1 MKTAIFA
8 SAVLAIVGVGLAQY
22 PYDGYYPPYYEGH
35 ASTAGEGYA
44 RGMADII
51 SSAGQAN
58 LMNSEAAK
66 NYEDARKKNIENHLT
81 YTNTYF
87 EMRRQNREARAAES
101 SGSLSQDQL
110 YRIAAE
116 AAPKRPSASKLDPIT
131 GQINWPIILR
141 DPRYEEGTKRLDEL
155 FAQRA
160 AKQGS
165 IGANTYREIEPTCDA
180 LLQELKANIKDYSGT
195 DYAPAKNLLEG
206 LAYEA
211 RFPIRI

>member
-8 SAVLAIVGVGLAQY
+8 SAVLAIVGVVAAQY
-22 PYDGYYPPYYEGH
+22 PYPGYAPPYYESR
-35 ASTAGEGYA
+35 ASTAGESYA
-44 RGMADII
+44 RGMSDII

-87 EMRRQNREARAAES
+87 EMRRQNKEARAAER

-110 YRIAAE
+110 YRIAAD

-131 GQINWPIILR
+131 GQINWPIIMR
-141 DPRYEEGTKRLDEL
+141 DPRYEEEMRRLDAL
-155 FAQRA
+155 FAERA
-160 AKQGS
+160 AKQGN
-165 IGANTYREIEPTCDA
+165 IGASTYREIEAISEA
-180 LLQELKANIKDYSGT
+180 LLAELKANISEYSGT
-195 DYAPAKNLLEG
+195 DYVPAKTLVEG

>member
-22 PYDGYYPPYYEGH
+22 PYPGYAPPYYESR
-35 ASTAGEGYA
+35 ASTAGESYA

-66 NYEDARKKNIENHLT
+66 NYEDARKKNIDNHLN
-81 YTNTYF
+81 YTNAYF
-87 EMRRQNREARAAES
+87 EGRRMNREARQAER
-101 SGSLSQDQL
+101 SGSLSEDQL

-116 AAPKRPSASKLDPIT
+116 AAPKRPTASKLDPIT
-131 GQINWPIILR
+131 GQINWPIIMR
-141 DPRYEEGTKRLDEL
+141 DPRYEKEMRQLDEL
-155 FAQRA
+155 FAERA
-160 AKQGS
+160 AKHGS
-165 IGANTYREIEPTCDA
+165 IGASTYRQIEAACND
-180 LLQELKANIKDYSGT
+180 LLAKLKANISEYSGT
-195 DYAPAKNLLEG
+195 EYTPAKTLVEG

>member
-35 ASTAGEGYA
+35 ASTAGESYA

-66 NYEDARKKNIENHLT
+66 NYEDARKKNIENHLN
-81 YTNTYF
+81 YTNAYF
-87 EMRRQNREARAAES
+87 EGRRVNREARQAER
-101 SGSLSQDQL
+101 SGSLSEDQL
-110 YRIAAE
+110 HRIAHE
-116 AAPKRPSASKLDPIT
+116 AAPKRPTASKLDPIT
-131 GQINWPIILR
+131 GQINWPIIMR
-141 DPRYEEGTKRLDEL
+141 DPRYEEEMKRLDAL
-155 FAQRA
+155 FAERA
-160 AKQGS
+160 SKHGN
-165 IGANTYREIEPTCDA
+165 IGASTYREIEATCES
-180 LLQELKANIKDYSGT
+180 LLAELKANVKEYSGT
-195 DYAPAKNLLEG
+195 DYVPAKSLVEG

-211 RFPIRI
+211 RFPNRI